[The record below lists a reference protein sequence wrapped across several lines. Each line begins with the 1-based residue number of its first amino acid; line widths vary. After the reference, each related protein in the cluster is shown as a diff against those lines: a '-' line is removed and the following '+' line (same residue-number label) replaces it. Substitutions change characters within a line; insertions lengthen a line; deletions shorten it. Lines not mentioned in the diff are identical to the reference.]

1 MQDTITRGENIE
13 MIDVD
18 QNDLEDNRQQNDL
31 GDERFDLCS
40 DKRKVESIQSYPSSS
55 MKPSKASKS
64 RINKEKNEILSK
76 KSKLDSKNSDRLKR
90 STSAKKKSSSKSFVG
105 KKLSKNSSSNHCEYQ
120 WDNQLNLIDINF
132 FFLFHRLLQ

>member
-1 MQDTITRGENIE
+1 

-90 STSAKKKSSSKSFVG
+90 STSAKKKSSSKSFVVKISNG
-105 KKLSKNSSSNHCEYQ
+105 LRTNKRAKKISTQKNKGS
-120 WDNQLNLIDINF
+120 LRLID
-132 FFLFHRLLQ
+132 